1 MQLMACSVDLRRTA
15 LDLGRPAAFSAALGG
30 LALWVIS
37 SPFVEY
43 SEKGQLIANTE
54 TDVIAFLAVFFIQNG
69 QNLESLALQI
79 KLGELIRSKAS
90 AHDTLI
96 NLEDLTGTLVVSL
109 RQTFATK
116 PNDAET
122 RKHYIGMI
130 QENRP
135 PPDIGASARRRDFV
149 YTPSKA

>member
-54 TDVIAFLAVFFIQNG
+54 TDVIAFLAVFLIQNG

-79 KLGELIRSKAS
+79 KLGELIRSIAS
-90 AHDTLI
+90 ARDTLI
-96 NLEDLTGTLVVSL
+96 NLEDLMETLAVSRGQKL
-109 RQTFATK
+109 ATMS
-116 PNDAET
+116 NDAKT
-122 RKHYIGMI
+122 REQYIGII
-130 QENRP
+130 QRNCP
-135 PPDIGASARRRDFV
+135 PPGRGA
-149 YTPSKA
+149 